1 MCFRISLEQ
10 LARREK
16 QLLKKQKSKE
26 RTTLTPA
33 SCERAAKRPRG
44 RSFEPVKPVALC
56 SAPLEIRVRDAGPDP
71 VEVQCYLAADDT
83 PDTEGVTC
91 VVCG

>member
-44 RSFEPVKPVALC
+44 RSYHPVKTVVLC
-56 SAPLEIRVRDAGPDP
+56 SAPREIRARDAGPDP
-71 VEVQCYLAADDT
+71 VEVQCYPAAPDT
-83 PDTEGVTC
+83 PLTEGVIIY
-91 VVCG
+91 G